1 MRLLRRSSRRADD
14 QQQQSTRGRQ
24 AVVRAPRQRSA
35 ATDNATRQG
44 VQHGAPET
52 LPGGQRHR
60 APLIPVRVVL
70 PAKGDSLAVVVDQA
84 VVAECDAMRVA
95 APGRYA
101 REFAVNAVVGGV
113 LVLPLY
119 LAVLVMLK
127 GMQSVVVLVRPL
139 AALFPETAPAENV
152 LALLAVLFIC
162 FVVGAAV
169 RTRAG
174 RALRE
179 RMETSFFGRLPGYAM
194 FRGLTQRL
202 AGGGEQNMW
211 KPVLAEIEDA
221 LVPAFIV
228 EELDDGRFTV
238 FVPSVPTPFA
248 GAVYILS
255 RERVH
260 LVDIPFTEA
269 IQSVSRWGAGSKELV
284 AAVRREALRD
294 AMPKRLLEDPDGCCG
309 WCKPAE
315 PRPGASTDT
324 TTASCFAT
332 GSDLTLTD
340 QCRPPPMN

>member
-70 PAKGDSLAVVVDQA
+70 PAKGDSPAVVVDQA

-139 AALFPETAPAENV
+139 AALFPETVPAENA

-174 RALRE
+174 RVVRE
-179 RMETSFFGRLPGYAM
+179 RVETSFFGRLPGYAL
-194 FRGLTQRL
+194 FRGFTQRL
-202 AGGGEQNMW
+202 AGGGDQNMW
-211 KPVLAEIEDA
+211 KPALAEIEDA

-260 LVDIPFTEA
+260 LVDIPFTQA

-284 AAVRREALRD
+284 AAMRGEKLSSSRN
-294 AMPKRLLEDPDGCCG
+294 
-309 WCKPAE
+309 AE
-315 PRPGASTDT
+315 
-324 TTASCFAT
+324 TTA
-332 GSDLTLTD
+332 
-340 QCRPPPMN
+340 